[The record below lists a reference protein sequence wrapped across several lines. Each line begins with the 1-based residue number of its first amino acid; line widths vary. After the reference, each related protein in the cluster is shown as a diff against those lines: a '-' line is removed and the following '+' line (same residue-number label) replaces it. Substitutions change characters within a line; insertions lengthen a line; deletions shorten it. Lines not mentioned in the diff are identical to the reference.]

1 MEIEEEN
8 TELSQG
14 FEEEEK
20 DSHLLP
26 EELKWA
32 IVYKKKRREKATKK

>member
-32 IVYKKKRREKATKK
+32 IVYK